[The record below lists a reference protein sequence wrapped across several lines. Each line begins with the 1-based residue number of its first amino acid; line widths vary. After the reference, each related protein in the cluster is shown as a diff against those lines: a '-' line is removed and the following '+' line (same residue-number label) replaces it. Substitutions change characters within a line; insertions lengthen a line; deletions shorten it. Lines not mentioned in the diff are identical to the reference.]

1 MRWRECVDR
10 GLIRA
15 DSKARERVPGSLESA
30 ARFLRAAEKNVAIE
44 EYEMAH
50 LAAYNSAFH
59 SVRTFLYAA
68 GYVERSH
75 SCLVTAVRHTSGDDP
90 EIADLLNAFDKLRI
104 ARHNVQ
110 YSGSLVCEE
119 EAAFCIRLAA
129 RALHLARQRFG

>member
-1 MRWRECVDR
+1 MRGRECVDR

-15 DSKARERVPGSLESA
+15 DPGALERIPGSLASA

-59 SVRTFLYAA
+59 SVRAFLYAA

-75 SCLVTAVRHTSGDDP
+75 ACLITAVRHTSSDDP
-90 EIADLLNAFDKLRI
+90 EIADLLNA
-104 ARHNVQ
+104 
-110 YSGSLVCEE
+110 
-119 EAAFCIRLAA
+119 
-129 RALHLARQRFG
+129 